1 MKTLRERPLQIYLR
15 PDQDKALRQLAAKEH
30 TSLAEL
36 VRRGIDRLLAEM
48 PVEDDPAMRI
58 IGLGRSGKK
67 DLSTAHDRYL
77 VQALRKHHR

>member
-15 PDQDKALRQLAAKEH
+15 PDQDKALRQLAEREG

-36 VRRGIDRLLAEM
+36 VRRGIDRLLQEI

-58 IGLGRSGKK
+58 IALGRSGKK
-67 DLSTAHDRYL
+67 DLSVAHDRYI
-77 VQALRKHHR
+77 VQALRKYHR

>member
-1 MKTLRERPLQIYLR
+1 MRTMRERPLQVYLR
-15 PDQDKALRQLAAKEH
+15 PDQDKALRQLAEKEG

-36 VRRGIDRLLAEM
+36 VRRGIDHLLREI

-58 IGLGRSGKK
+58 IALGRSDKK
-67 DLSTAHDRYL
+67 DLSTAHDRYI

>member
-1 MKTLRERPLQIYLR
+1 MRTMRERPLQVYLR
-15 PDQDKALRQLAAKEH
+15 PDQDKALRQLAEKEG

-36 VRRGIDRLLAEM
+36 VRRGIDRLLREM

-58 IGLGRSGKK
+58 IALGRSNKK
-67 DLSTAHDRYL
+67 DLSTAHDRYI